1 MNSKITMKKKFKL
14 EAMVKSSYLKRH
26 GDFKQEKFS
35 KILLKWR
42 AKNNFDSLYPWR
54 NSKNKYRVLL
64 SEILL
69 KKTTR
74 KQVAGEWKNV
84 LLCCDS
90 FEDLQ
95 KVNLRKLKNA
105 LKPLGL
111 EHTRSKH
118 LKDLSA
124 KILADFGGKVPGT
137 KKELLSLPGV
147 GPYTANAVL
156 CFAFGHDVSMLDVNI
171 LRVITRV
178 FSPDVKHVRGT
189 ADKDLWD
196 FAEKLPPAGK
206 GKEFNYAILDFASN
220 VCLAKKP
227 RCSDCPM
234 KKICNFVS

>member
-1 MNSKITMKKKFKL
+1 MKKKSKL
-14 EAMVKSSYLKRH
+14 AEMIKNNYLKSLH
-26 GDFKQEKFS
+26 SLKQKKFS

-42 AKNNFDSLYPWR
+42 GQNNFDSLYPWR
-54 NSKNKYRVLL
+54 NSKNRYYVLL

-74 KQVAGEWKNV
+74 KQVASEWSNITSR
-84 LLCCDS
+84 CND
-90 FEDLQ
+90 FNDLQ
-95 KVNLRKLKNA
+95 NIDLRKLKKV

-118 LKDLSA
+118 LKDLSK
-124 KILADFGGKVPGT
+124 KILADFNGKVPGT

-171 LRVITRV
+171 LRVIKRV
-178 FSPDVKHVRGT
+178 FSLDEKNSREAIDMH
-189 ADKDLWD
+189 LWE

-206 GKEFNYAILDFASN
+206 GKEFNYAILDFASE
-220 VCLAKKP
+220 VCTAKNPK
-227 RCSDCPM
+227 CSECPVN
-234 KKICNFVS
+234 KICNFVN